1 MQVEAPAV
9 DGTNM
14 TTTTAANDQLRL
26 GFLTAVQLNDRG
38 HVAGLLV
45 TNRFGRPLEF
55 QCTAPVKPNRTQEL
69 LYGPTLVP
77 FLLGELLSKTLLDRI
92 GVKPHFVLT
101 DRIEMLDSRPH
112 ISLPVA
118 CVIDPQTKGR
128 DGEGETLRIGKLQFL
143 LHSEF
148 NVDLKAFEKMSKEIA
163 ADADLL
169 EPLDRVREALQ
180 ETMKSAA

>member
-1 MQVEAPAV
+1 
-9 DGTNM
+9 M
-14 TTTTAANDQLRL
+14 TTPATNEQLRL
-26 GFLTAVQLNDRG
+26 GFLTAVPLNDRG
-38 HVAGLLV
+38 HAAGLLV

-101 DRIEMLDSRPH
+101 DRAEMLDCRPH
-112 ISLPVA
+112 VSLPVA
-118 CVIDPQTKGR
+118 CVVESARG
-128 DGEGETLRIGKLQFL
+128 GELLRLGKQLFALHAEFGE
-143 LHSEF
+143 
-148 NVDLKAFEKMSKEIA
+148 DLKAFEKLAKELA

-169 EPLDRVREALQ
+169 EPLDRVREALL
-180 ETMKSAA
+180 ETLKSAA